1 MYIVSMSR
9 VTSQP
14 YFYLFRYTNDFYF
27 QNIYE
32 FSIPILKMRKP
43 KHKGFKELVQNYT
56 AGSGETD
63 SIISRQISVF
73 LLLNTTTLGYI
84 FVRFSCSVLGQIV
97 NNLGTQG

>member
-1 MYIVSMSR
+1 MS
-9 VTSQP
+9 QA

-27 QNIYE
+27 QNTYE

-63 SIISRQISVF
+63 SIISRQVSRF
-73 LLLNTTTLGYI
+73 LLLNNITLGYI
-84 FVRFSCSVLGQIV
+84 FVRFSCSVLGHMV
-97 NNLGTQG
+97 NNLGTQGGMYKL